1 MSTPAEPPEKT
12 SAAALAEAVRRA
24 ATRRSVADPTT
35 AVIEMATTSGPC
47 DAASITLLG
56 RDRTLTTVASS
67 HDVVGQADALQYEL
81 DEGPCLDAVWTDG
94 HFVVADL
101 IADGRWPRWAPRAA
115 ELGIT
120 AILAVHLFADR
131 ALGALNLYSLKP
143 RTYDHS
149 DVEAARVIAA
159 HASVVLAYSRAEQN
173 LWQAIDSRNLIG
185 QAQGILMER
194 FGLAPE
200 TAFAVL
206 RRYSQ
211 HHNRRLAVLAE
222 ELVST
227 GRLPGPGNE
236 GGEADVHNRSQDTE
250 NDAEDDERT
259 GSAG

>member
-1 MSTPAEPPEKT
+1 MSTPAEPPERT
-12 SAAALAEAVRRA
+12 SATALAEAVRRA
-24 ATRRSVADPTT
+24 AARRSAVDPTT
-35 AVIEMATTSGPC
+35 AAIEMATESGPC

-56 RDRTLTTVASS
+56 RNRSLTTVASS
-67 HDVVGQADALQYEL
+67 NDLVRAADSLQYEL

-94 HFVVADL
+94 LFVVPDL

-115 ELGIT
+115 ELGVAGIM
-120 AILAVHLFADR
+120 AVHLFTDS
-131 ALGALNLYSLKP
+131 ALGALNLYSLQP

-149 DVEAARVIAA
+149 DVEAARIIAA
-159 HASVVLAYSRAEQN
+159 HASVVLAYSRTEQN

-194 FGLAPE
+194 FGLSPDS
-200 TAFAVL
+200 AFAVL

-211 HHNRRLAVLAE
+211 HHNRKLAVLAE

-227 GRLPGPGNE
+227 GRLPGLGNQD
-236 GGEADVHNRSQDTE
+236 GEAGGQHDLDDLD
-250 NDAEDDERT
+250 DAERDEMT